1 MPELTNNASTNPLAK
16 HFRQPSIY
24 IQLTSKGNF
33 WPDGALDLPVNG
45 KIPVYPMT
53 AKDEIVL
60 RTPDA
65 LIDGTSVVQV
75 MQSCCPNIKDAWAM
89 PSVDVDT
96 TLIAIRI
103 ASYGQSMAVGSKCP
117 KCGEEH
123 EYDVDLSKKL
133 STVIMPDYSQTVEI
147 EKDLHIRLKPMTYKQ
162 VSKAGSVAY
171 EEQRFI
177 QTLQDPEMSDDE
189 RKAKYNGH
197 VQRLIDLSVANAV
210 DCTAAILLDNGEEV
224 THPAYIKE
232 YYVNTETS
240 VLRKIQDQIQ
250 KYAETISVKPE
261 DVKCGACEH
270 EHKLSI
276 DFDYASFFGKGF

>member
-1 MPELTNNASTNPLAK
+1 MPELTNNVSNNPLAK

-103 ASYGQSMAVGSKCP
+103 ASYGQAMSIGSKCP

-123 EYDVDLSKKL
+123 EYDVDLSNKL
-133 STVIMPDYSQTVEI
+133 SSVIMPDYSQTVEI

-189 RKAKYNGH
+189 RKLKYNGH
-197 VQRLIDLSVANAV
+197 VQRLVDLSVANAV

-250 KYAETISVKPE
+250 KYAETISIKPE
-261 DVKCGACEH
+261 DVKCGACEQ
-270 EHKLSI
+270 EYKLSI